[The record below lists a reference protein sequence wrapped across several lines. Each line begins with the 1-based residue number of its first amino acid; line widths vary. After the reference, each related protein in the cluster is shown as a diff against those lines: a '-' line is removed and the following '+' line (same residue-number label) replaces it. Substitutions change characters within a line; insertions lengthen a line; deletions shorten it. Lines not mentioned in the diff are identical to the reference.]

1 MQEFFKFPRKK
12 FYIRELVRITGIAQ
26 PSVINHLKELEK
38 EKLIIKDK
46 TGLYPIHIAN
56 RDGEMFKL
64 YKRNDLILNIHQ
76 NGLLDYIYDS
86 CLPAVIILFGSA
98 SKGED
103 IEESDIDI
111 FIQSQKKKLA
121 LGKYEKILNRKIS
134 LFFEEK
140 FNKLSKELKNNLLNG
155 LIVKGYIK
163 VF

>member
-1 MQEFFKFPRKK
+1 
-12 FYIRELVRITGIAQ
+12 
-26 PSVINHLKELEK
+26 
-38 EKLIIKDK
+38 
-46 TGLYPIHIAN
+46 
-56 RDGEMFKL
+56 MFKL